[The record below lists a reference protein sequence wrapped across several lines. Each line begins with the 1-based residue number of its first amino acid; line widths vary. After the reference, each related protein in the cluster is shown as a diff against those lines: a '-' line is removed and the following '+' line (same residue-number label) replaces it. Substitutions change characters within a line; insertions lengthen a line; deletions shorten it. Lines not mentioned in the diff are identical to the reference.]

1 MSLKFRSWASA
12 LALLLCALGAQAQS
26 LKAEQAWVRATVAQQ
41 KATGA
46 FMNLSSS
53 QAGRLVEARSPVAG
67 IVEIHEMKMDGNV
80 MKMRAMPALE
90 LAAGQ
95 RVELK
100 PGGYH
105 IMLMELKAPIK
116 PGDEVPLSLVFEGKD
131 GKRETLELKAAARG
145 MAPEGGGHGHG
156 HGKH

>member
-1 MSLKFRSWASA
+1 MRFKLPSWTPA
-12 LALLLCALGAQAQS
+12 LALLLSALGAQAQS

-80 MKMRAMPALE
+80 MKMRALPALE

-105 IMLMELKAPIK
+105 IMLMDLKSPLK
-116 PGDEVPLSLVFEGKD
+116 QGDEVPISLVFETQG
-131 GKRETLELKAAARG
+131 GKRETLELKAPARA
-145 MAPEGGGHGHG
+145 MAAPEGGHGQH
-156 HGKH
+156 KH